1 MVGGRP
7 QGEAAAAQPVERKGC
22 RSRRGQV
29 AGCDASASEGEAWSD
44 PAATGFELPLRA
56 PDRGAH
62 EATIRGA
69 CQQAAEAFDQIGF
82 RQAGIGV
89 QQPNPP
95 CPALALQDGE
105 AAVASLPKARP
116 FLSANDL
123 QAQAIGFRRG
133 QRSGAAQ
140 RCRERCVVHHQPLD
154 GGLGLADQ
162 VGGEPLQR
170 CLAVVSHRH
179 DGQGLAAAVGW
190 GGQSGRVRLGA
201 SLGSAVDRPAIP
213 GMDLP
218 GVPPHLIALLV
229 ASAGRSRIALVGGA
243 VRDLLLHRV
252 HNDPWRGLP
261 DLDLVVEGDGTP
273 EPAAPQLARRLANRQ
288 PSPVLSWK
296 VHGAYGTVEMVLQL
310 PQSPQAEPPTAS
322 GPPAPAGPPAGDGS
336 TGEDGAGG
344 LILLDVATARRECYP
359 VAGENP
365 EVHFGRLEH
374 DLARRDFSI
383 NAMALL
389 LEGPALLDPH
399 GGQADLAERKLRLL
413 HDASVRDD
421 PTRLLRAA
429 RYAAR
434 LGFSLALESQ
444 EQARQTLADW
454 PWAWRP
460 GDPPGDAPAA
470 LGTRLRMELQLLL
483 EREPW
488 PQALAALQQWQGLLL
503 LDPALQDDR
512 TWRRRLRWAD
522 RLGVPLIV
530 ALAAGAGDPLALAE
544 RLQLPQRQHHL
555 LEAFLALR
563 QRLRQEGPKA
573 TGSPSRWSA
582 LLESPDTPP
591 LAVALALAA
600 GAGPRR
606 PLLRWW
612 FRWRHL
618 RSPVSATELIS
629 QGVAPGPALGER
641 LRNLRDA
648 RLQQERC

>member
-1 MVGGRP
+1 MP
-7 QGEAAAAQPVERKGC
+7 
-22 RSRRGQV
+22 
-29 AGCDASASEGEAWSD
+29 
-44 PAATGFELPLRA
+44 
-56 PDRGAH
+56 
-62 EATIRGA
+62 
-69 CQQAAEAFDQIGF
+69 DQIG
-82 RQAGIGV
+82 
-89 QQPNPP
+89 
-95 CPALALQDGE
+95 C
-105 AAVASLPKARP
+105 
-116 FLSANDL
+116 
-123 QAQAIGFRRG
+123 
-133 QRSGAAQ
+133 
-140 RCRERCVVHHQPLD
+140 
-154 GGLGLADQ
+154 
-162 VGGEPLQR
+162 EPLQR
-170 CLAVVSHRH
+170 CLAVVCNRQ
-179 DGQGLAAAVGW
+179 DGQALGAVVGW
-190 GGQSGRVRLGA
+190 GGQTGLVRLGA

-218 GVPPHLIALLV
+218 GVSPQLFALLV
-229 ASAGRSRIALVGGA
+229 ASAGSSRIALVGGA

-252 HNDPWRGLP
+252 HHDPWRGLP

-273 EPAAPQLARRLANRQ
+273 EAAAPQLARRLANRL

-296 VHGAYGTVEMVLQL
+296 EHGAYGTVEMALQL
-310 PQSPQAEPPTAS
+310 PQSPESEPPSPS
-322 GPPAPAGPPAGDGS
+322 GPLAPPGLLPPAGDGS
-336 TGEDGAGG
+336 SGADGACG
-344 LILLDVATARRECYP
+344 IFLLDVATARRESYP

-365 EVHFGRLEH
+365 LVSFGRLEH

-399 GGQADLAERKLRLL
+399 GGQRDLADRKLRLL
-413 HDASVRDD
+413 HGASVRDD

-488 PQALAALQQWQGLLL
+488 PQALAALQQWHGLLL
-503 LDPALQDDR
+503 LDPALQADR

-530 ALAAGAGDPLALAE
+530 ALAAGARDPLALAE

-555 LEAFLALR
+555 LAAFLDLR
-563 QRLRQEGPKA
+563 QRIGREGPDG
-573 TGSPSRWSA
+573 TRSPSHWTA
-582 LLESPDTPP
+582 LLEHRATPP

-600 GAGPRR
+600 GVGPRR

-618 RSPVSATELIS
+618 GSPVSATELMS
-629 QGVAPGPALGER
+629 QGVVPGPALGKR
-641 LRNLRDA
+641 LRHLRDA